1 MNIKN
6 TMDNV
11 SYKEMLNKLRTTKKL
26 IFTISY
32 EHKHLNVR
40 YYRPN
45 CPKRNNLWETFTV
58 TSLRNK
64 NFEKQFNFKICI
76 YFFWIFILKRNKLK
90 FKITSFSGAKYTVQS
105 VIQGDFQ
112 YDITFQRKTIQAL
125 FNQFILIKLCQN
137 NFMYKYIEKDAYITL
152 N

>member
-1 MNIKN
+1 MSLKTKKRVPNCSVVSILLYGSEWQYHHRWRNSKKRVILPMNIKN

-45 CPKRNNLWETFTV
+45 CPKRNNFRETFTV

-90 FKITSFSGAKYTVQS
+90 FKITSFSGAKYTV
-105 VIQGDFQ
+105 
-112 YDITFQRKTIQAL
+112 
-125 FNQFILIKLCQN
+125 
-137 NFMYKYIEKDAYITL
+137 
-152 N
+152 